1 MIKEHSSVIL
11 TRDLPEEHLLRGDVG
26 VVVHVHENGEAYE
39 VEFMTMSGSTVS
51 VCTLE
56 ASYIQMVD
64 SHMMPHIREI
74 AV

>member
-1 MIKEHSSVIL
+1 MIKEHTSIIL
-11 TRDLPEEHLLRGDVG
+11 TRDLPQEHLLKGDVG
-26 VVVHVHENGEAYE
+26 VIVHVHGNGEAYE

-56 ASYIQMVD
+56 ASDVKAVD
-64 SHMMPHIREI
+64 SHMMPHVRKI